1 MFTETFSQT
10 STIHPGIFLGQAP
23 WEDSVSPRKN
33 IIASRD
39 QFKPIRIGENLVVN
53 YNCPQCLSEENIL
66 MDSILRENFSLDK
79 RAFSKKKIW
88 KINWS
93 AFTVGFVCFLS
104 KFYIWLS
111 RLSSKK
117 VKNNSIWYLNRHT
130 EENLVVNNKDNGAFL
145 PQN

>member
-1 MFTETFSQT
+1 VFTETFSQT

-66 MDSILRENFSLDK
+66 MDSTLRENFSLDK
-79 RAFSKKKIW
+79 RAFRKK
-88 KINWS
+88 
-93 AFTVGFVCFLS
+93 FL
-104 KFYIWLS
+104 
-111 RLSSKK
+111 
-117 VKNNSIWYLNRHT
+117 
-130 EENLVVNNKDNGAFL
+130 KD
-145 PQN
+145 